1 MRARIFFM
9 QSELYHEI
17 TLSRDNSLRLSLGNP
32 FLNVI
37 AKTQSVNRFNVFNDS
52 EIILFEPSIHILIRS
67 KGGHSM
73 YSTRRDN
80 NRPIEKELNPNSFP
94 ITVLECFR

>member
-1 MRARIFFM
+1 M

-37 AKTQSVNRFNVFNDS
+37 AKTQSVNRFND
-52 EIILFEPSIHILIRS
+52 LQ
-67 KGGHSM
+67 
-73 YSTRRDN
+73 
-80 NRPIEKELNPNSFP
+80 
-94 ITVLECFR
+94 